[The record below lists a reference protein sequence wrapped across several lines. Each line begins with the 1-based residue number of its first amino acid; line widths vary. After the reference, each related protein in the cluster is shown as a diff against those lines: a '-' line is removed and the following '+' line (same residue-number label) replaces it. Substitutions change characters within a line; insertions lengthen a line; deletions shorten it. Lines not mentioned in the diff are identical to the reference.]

1 MRVGETQGKA
11 HAQVLALA
19 PDVVP
24 TTLALDPAA
33 GFLLS
38 RVDGH
43 TSWGTLRQM
52 GALSAHEVDRLLERW
67 LKDGVL
73 VAAPVSPASNA
84 KERKAP
90 AADPHAAGR
99 SKADGAAQAEKVASA
114 QPAAERSTPVP
125 LTAPPKVLTLPDVD
139 ASLEIDV
146 ALQRE
151 ILAFAARLGRRYHEI
166 LGVTA
171 DADARVVKKAYF
183 ALSKKLHPDR
193 YFRRRTGPFKE
204 LIESC
209 FKRLLEAY
217 ELLSDPTTRKEVQSN
232 ESAPRIALDAA
243 SATSARASSI
253 DARRRLRERVSSM
266 AGHARFHR
274 ERRRKAKAFFEQGMT
289 AFGNSR
295 WLEAAGAVRLAIAYD
310 PDNSAYR
317 EEFPNV
323 QRKAHEER
331 AKHLVKQGE
340 SALEMRDYAVALDHL
355 EEALHFRPGD
365 AELAFRAAKLS
376 LQVSDDLKRAKEL
389 AAHAVDVAPANGDYR
404 KLLASV
410 YAAAGLAANAKRE
423 YEAALRIDPNDKE
436 AKSGLRSIR

>member
-1 MRVGETQGKA
+1 MRVGETQGEA

-24 TTLALDPAA
+24 TALALDPAA

-38 RVDGH
+38 RIDGR
-43 TSWGTLRQM
+43 TNWGTLRQI
-52 GALSAHEVDRLLERW
+52 GALPAHEVDRLLERW
-67 LKDGVL
+67 MKEGVV
-73 VAAPVSPASNA
+73 VASSARAISSSR
-84 KERKAP
+84 ERKP
-90 AADPHAAGR
+90 
-99 SKADGAAQAEKVASA
+99 
-114 QPAAERSTPVP
+114 PAAENRAGGPKHEQAAKIASAKPV
-125 LTAPPKVLTLPDVD
+125 APPAPPPLSAKPKKLILPEVD
-139 ASLEIDV
+139 AALELDV

-151 ILAFAARLGRRYHEI
+151 ILAFAAGLGRRYHEI

-193 YFRRRTGPFKE
+193 YFRRKTGPFEE
-204 LIESC
+204 LIETC

-217 ELLSDPTTRKEVQSN
+217 ELLSDPAARKEVQAS
-232 ESAPRIALDAA
+232 ESAPSFAPADPSSA
-243 SATSARASSI
+243 SSARASSI

-266 AGHARFHR
+266 AGHARFHQ

-295 WLEAAGAVRLAIAYD
+295 WVEAAGAVRLAIAYD

-331 AKHLVKQGE
+331 AKHLVKQGDG
-340 SALEMRDYAVALDHL
+340 ALEMRDYATALDHL

-365 AELAFRAAKLS
+365 AELAYRAAKLS
-376 LQVSDDLKRAKEL
+376 LQISGDLKRAKEL
-389 AAHAVDVAPANGDYR
+389 AAHAVDVVPTNADYR

-436 AKSGLRSIR
+436 AKAGLRSIR